1 VNEKI
6 ISADQMQG
14 AAFWERKFLR
24 KECSLNEALSMTFH
38 IGAPVGPYLV
48 EAYERALKAYYA
60 GEIAD
65 LAVGLGCE
73 LTKRE
78 KNALKK
84 PKDLS
89 RLRRCVEK
97 WKELG
102 FKMQDPTYYSE
113 NNAFHKAAEELPLAA
128 STIYELYYKRKS

>member
-1 VNEKI
+1 
-6 ISADQMQG
+6 MQE
-14 AAFWERKFLR
+14 AALWERKFLA
-24 KECSLNEALSMTFH
+24 KGCSLDEALSMTFH

-48 EAYERALKAYYA
+48 EAYTRALNAYYA

-65 LAVGLGCE
+65 LAVGLGCD
-73 LTKRE
+73 LTKKQ

-84 PKDLS
+84 PKDSS

-113 NNAFHKAAEELPLAA
+113 NNAFHKAAEELTLAA
-128 STIYELYYKRKS
+128 STIYDSYYKRKG